1 MNSSIVDFLFG
12 SVTALVGAGAA
23 WILLRRHNHE
33 AAQQMAMNKTR
44 HAAEVLARLQDLAAR
59 MAIDVGE
66 HSSQVK
72 EINEQL
78 TASAEGEP
86 GEIVTVVAHLIEA
99 NEQMREKLATTESRL
114 REQAQQIEIH
124 AAEARTDALTLLAN
138 RRAFDDE
145 LTRRVAELRRLGNP
159 FSLVMA
165 DVDHFKKFN
174 DLHGH
179 LAGDEVLRSIAK
191 VLRQKAR
198 EMDMVARIGGEEFAV
213 IMPGTELAEASKAAL
228 RLRESIEQAR
238 FRYHGQDLRVTA
250 SFGLAEASVD
260 ESEAALIAR
269 ADQALY
275 ASKQNGR
282 NCVHAHDGEA
292 THRVESVV
300 AEPVPLPQPQAAAE
314 PPLPAPSPPV
324 PDVPQ
329 PVQAEDSSLEPE
341 SSGGADGIRYQLLS
355 RTTFCQQVRN
365 RIAEWKR
372 GGAAF
377 SVLLAAINCAYQTD
391 ARLPENPQDAGMV
404 ALIKHLAATL
414 REMDTLAYYAP
425 GCLAVLLPS
434 ATLQDATRIGERVWA
449 TFPASPHPHAGQHC
463 FSLSLAVAHVTKQD
477 DTISLLRRVESA
489 LQAARRRG
497 GNRAF
502 YHDGHWCLP
511 IVDGSCA
518 AVHHA

>member
-1 MNSSIVDFLFG
+1 
-12 SVTALVGAGAA
+12 
-23 WILLRRHNHE
+23 
-33 AAQQMAMNKTR
+33 MAMNKTR

-179 LAGDEVLRSIAK
+179 PAGDEVLRKIAK

-213 IMPGTELAEASKAAL
+213 IMPGTELEAARHAAL

-238 FRYHGQDLRVTA
+238 FRYHGKDLRVTA

-269 ADQALY
+269 TDQALY

-282 NCVHAHDGEA
+282 NCVHAHDGEKIVY
-292 THRVESVV
+292 VEP
-300 AEPVPLPQPQAAAE
+300 APEPAALPQPQPAVE
-314 PPLPAPSPPV
+314 SPSPAPSPPAAEV
-324 PDVPQ
+324 PEPLQV
-329 PVQAEDSSLEPE
+329 EDSSLDPE
-341 SSGGADGIRYQLLS
+341 SSGGDGIRHQLLS

-372 GGAAF
+372 GGATF
-377 SVLLAAINCAYQTD
+377 SVLLAVIDPSSHAGDRCPGKQRD
-391 ARLPENPQDAGMV
+391 AAML
-404 ALIKHLAATL
+404 ALMKHLAATL

-425 GCLAVLLPS
+425 CCLAVLLPS
-434 ATLQDATRIGERVWA
+434 AALADATRIGERVWA
-449 TFPASPHPHAGQHC
+449 TFPSSAHPHAGPHC

-477 DTISLLRRVESA
+477 DTISLLRRVEAA
-489 LQAARRRG
+489 LETARRRG
-497 GNRAF
+497 GDRAY
-502 YHDGHWCLP
+502 YHDGHRCLP
-511 IVDGSCA
+511 IVDASCA